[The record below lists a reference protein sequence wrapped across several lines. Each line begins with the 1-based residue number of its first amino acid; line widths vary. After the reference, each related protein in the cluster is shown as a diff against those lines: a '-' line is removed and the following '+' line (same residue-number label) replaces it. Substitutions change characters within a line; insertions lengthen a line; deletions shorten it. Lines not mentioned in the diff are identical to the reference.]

1 MTQTD
6 MIHPADETLL
16 ALLHE
21 QPVENAAATRSHVI
35 ACDDCASRWRQL
47 SADDDAVAGLLGV
60 LDHPAP
66 AVRARSTLSLRQR
79 HRHRLRRAL
88 LIAGSAATLAVA
100 AAAMVVPVSPLHQ
113 WIRDAVTGRVVPS
126 DAPRPLSPPPAAP
139 AALASGIAIPATRKL
154 LVIFRREPT
163 SGVVEIARSDTG
175 DVTFR
180 SRGGTTAYAVTSN
193 HVSIDNQAPAV
204 AYFIGIP
211 PAVQQV
217 RILVGSRVLLRW
229 PEDSARVAL
238 PEQSVRARIV
248 LAAPRENV
256 P

>member
-21 QPVENAAATRSHVI
+21 QPVENAEATRSHVT

-60 LDHPAP
+60 LDHPVP
-66 AVRARSTLSLRQR
+66 AVRAGSTLSLRQ
-79 HRHRLRRAL
+79 RHRLRRAL

-100 AAAMVVPVSPLHQ
+100 AAATVVPVSPLHQ
-113 WIRDAVTGRVVPS
+113 WIHDAVTGRVVPN

-139 AALASGIAIPATRKL
+139 AALASGIAIPATRR
-154 LVIFRREPT
+154 LVVVFRREPT

-180 SRGGTTAYAVTSN
+180 SRGGTTAYAVASN